1 LHYPSELLDYK
12 QKLVATIIYGRKQA
26 CKYIV
31 ILSEAFFVFSSLLFL
46 VMKKLLLA
54 EGITDKLL

>member
-26 CKYIV
+26 CKYIG